1 MIISFKNM
9 LLQHI
14 NLVYKYAKIEY
25 LGRDLGLY
33 FRRNFKRIRAAF

>member
-1 MIISFKNM
+1 MIISFKKYA
-9 LLQHI
+9 I
-14 NLVYKYAKIEY
+14 IAYKFAKIEH